1 MSFLLTSL
9 GLGFLFA
16 WVERELFLGLLEK
29 GQALRPNFKGK
40 LIPISGGLVFLF
52 SLLPTLLLL
61 DLLFPGRVEK
71 VQLLAFFFF
80 STLTTLVGLMDDLLG
95 SREASGLKGHFR
107 ELLRGKLT
115 TGALKALAVLV
126 AALILF
132 LPHSASVG
140 EALLNTLLVALWV
153 NTLNL
158 FDLRPGRAGKVFL
171 LAWPFFSWAAWGRP
185 ELVFLWATGGVLL
198 AFLPLDLRAR
208 VMMGDAGSNTLGGV
222 LGLLAAWTLGLQTK
236 VILLAV
242 LLLLHFLTERYSLT
256 TIIARN
262 RWLDFLDRL
271 GRRD

>member
-1 MSFLLTSL
+1 MSFLLTGV

-16 WVERELFLGLLEK
+16 WVERGLFLGLLER

-40 LIPISGGLVFLF
+40 LIPVSGGLIFFF

-61 DLLFPGRVEK
+61 DLFFPGRMEK
-71 VQLLAFFFF
+71 AQLLAFLFF
-80 STLTTLVGLMDDLLG
+80 TALTTLVGLIDDLLG
-95 SREASGLKGHFR
+95 SREASGLKGHFK
-107 ELLRGKLT
+107 ELLRGRLT
-115 TGALKALAVLV
+115 TGALKALAVV
-126 AALILF
+126 IAALILF
-132 LPHSASVG
+132 LPYSASVG

-158 FDLRPGRAGKVFL
+158 FDLRPGRAGKVFI
-171 LAWPFFSWAAWGRP
+171 LAWPFFSWAAWGKP
-185 ELVFLWATGGVLL
+185 ELAFLWATGGVLL
-198 AFLPLDLRAR
+198 AFLPFDLRAR
-208 VMMGDAGSNTLGGV
+208 AMMGDAGSNTLGGV
-222 LGLLAAWTLGLQTK
+222 LGLLAAWTLGLRAK
-236 VILLAV
+236 IILLLV